1 MFSEACVILFT
12 INLITTSVTAHLCYG
27 AVGTHPTGM
36 LSCVNLFLNYQ
47 NDGIF
52 TLSWLLFRNYFLK
65 KEKSNMR
72 NVPTCVIFLC
82 YFLNRIYFLLKVTF
96 LL

>member
-27 AVGTHPTGM
+27 AVGTRPSGM
-36 LSCVNLFLNYQ
+36 LSLFLNYQ

-72 NVPTCVIFLC
+72 N
-82 YFLNRIYFLLKVTF
+82 RIYLLLKITF